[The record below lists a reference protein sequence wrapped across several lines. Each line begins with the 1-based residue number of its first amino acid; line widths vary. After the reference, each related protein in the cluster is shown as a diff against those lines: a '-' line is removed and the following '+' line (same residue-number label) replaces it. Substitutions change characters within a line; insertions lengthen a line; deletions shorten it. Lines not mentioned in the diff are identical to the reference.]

1 MCLLHFFTPWFVQHL
16 SWCLGA
22 LRGCRKTPP
31 APTVPTEEA
40 RVAGGGEEDAARRE
54 LLSMG
59 MEGEDSEKK
68 AGKMEI
74 RDFSDLKE
82 RETTKP

>member
-1 MCLLHFFTPWFVQHL
+1 MFSTCPGVWVPSEAAGKPLL
-16 SWCLGA
+16 
-22 LRGCRKTPP
+22 PP
-31 APTVPTEEA
+31 QCPTEGA